1 MRYNAKIILNGKVI
15 YTQEVEAES
24 ESIAM
29 EAVYDFFEQ
38 ESYAEVDIDEEAD

>member
-1 MRYNAKIILNGKVI
+1 MRYNARIILNGKVI

-24 ESIAM
+24 ESSAM

-38 ESYAEVDIDEEAD
+38 ESYAEVEVDSDK